1 MEFKILDD
9 TNEEIKT
16 LRTQAFII
24 EKNVPKEIEF
34 DGRDKEHKH
43 FCLYENNELIACARG
58 EILGPVMH
66 LGRVTVKNTRRG
78 SGLGRILF
86 NFIEEY
92 ASENGCTKL
101 ELGAV
106 ETAIGF
112 YEKIGFKPFGEYY
125 MEVGWAHINME
136 KEIV

>member
-1 MEFKILDD
+1 MEYRILSDI
-9 TNEEIKT
+9 NEEIKA

-24 EKNVPKEIEF
+24 EKNVPEEIEF
-34 DGRDKEHKH
+34 DGRDKKHNH
-43 FCLYENNELIACARG
+43 FCIYEKNELIAYARG
-58 EILGPVMH
+58 EISGSVIH
-66 LGRVTVKNTRRG
+66 LGRVTVKNTLRG

-86 NFIEEY
+86 GFIEEY
-92 ASENGCTKL
+92 AVQNGCKKL

-106 ETAIGF
+106 ETAVGF
-112 YEKIGFKPFGEYY
+112 YKKIGFKPFGEYY

>member
-1 MEFKILDD
+1 MNNNIND
-9 TNEEIKT
+9 EIKT
-16 LRTQAFII
+16 LRTQAFVI
-24 EKNVPKEIEF
+24 EKNVPEEIEF

-58 EILGPVMH
+58 EVLGLVMH
-66 LGRVTVKNTRRG
+66 LGRVTVKSTKRG

-92 ASENGCTKL
+92 AIRNGCKKL

-125 MEVGWAHINME
+125 MEVGWAHVNME
-136 KEIV
+136 KEIA